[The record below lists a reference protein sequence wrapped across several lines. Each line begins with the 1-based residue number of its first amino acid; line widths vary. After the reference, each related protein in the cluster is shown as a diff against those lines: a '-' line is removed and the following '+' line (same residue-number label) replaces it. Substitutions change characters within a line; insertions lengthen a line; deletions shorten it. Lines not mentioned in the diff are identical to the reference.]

1 MPAKRSVRSN
11 TTKAAKPVSVKTP
24 GGFNSIG
31 AGAIALVA
39 ICLVTAAI
47 VMAMRDGSDPAQI
60 AAVDT
65 QAAVV
70 ANTTPEHTPVAS
82 KVRPAAT
89 PAAAAANATTSDAT
103 AAAPTPSASLS
114 ATVTVA
120 GCLERAD
127 NGFRLKDTSGED
139 APKSRSWKSGFF
151 KKSSARL
158 ALSDPTNAAHLARH
172 LGQRVSV
179 TGTLIDRAMVVHSL
193 RSVAVSCK

>member
-11 TTKAAKPVSVKTP
+11 TTKAAKPVSATTS
-24 GGFNSIG
+24 GGFDSLG

-47 VMAMRDGSDPAQI
+47 VMAMRGGSDPAQI

-65 QAAVV
+65 QAAA
-70 ANTTPEHTPVAS
+70 ANTTPENTPVAS
-82 KVRPAAT
+82 KVKPAAK
-89 PAAAAANATTSDAT
+89 PAAAAANATTSDAA
-103 AAAPTPSASLS
+103 AAAPKPTASVS

-127 NGFRLKDTSGED
+127 NGFRLKDTSGEE

-158 ALSDPTNAAHLARH
+158 ALRDPANAAHLAQH

-179 TGTLIDRAMVVHSL
+179 TGTLIDREMVVHSL